1 MTIAQDWKTQELY
14 QPPAP
19 ATSDLNHFAI
29 AAMEEPPPVALT
41 PVTLVMPVEAIQ
53 IHPNGHGELVDL
65 DGLTASIREHGVL
78 QPLVVS
84 ADGRLLA
91 GRRRLEAAR
100 RAGLETVPVRLCEIA
115 DERAAIEIG
124 LIENIERTDLDPL
137 TRARCFRA
145 LLEQGASIE
154 EVAALVG
161 QESGHVYQHL
171 ALLDLHRDVQQA
183 VETRS
188 LSFADAR
195 NFAKLTSDDQA
206 TVLAGLHNESRSRTD
221 SKPLSSRQIKMR
233 VDAQRVIRLAQSA
246 AVSADGEPAACPKG
260 NFAALFESEDEPK
273 GNSKPPDTNPFDELN
288 GIIAEMVTAA
298 QGEDQV
304 RGWARRLS
312 HILKALQEA
321 CAKGPKIVQD
331 RLL

>member
-1 MTIAQDWKTQELY
+1 MTLTQDWKTTELL
-14 QPPAP
+14 QPPTP
-19 ATSDLNHFAI
+19 AISDVNRLAL
-29 AAMEEPPPVALT
+29 AAMEEPPPVAL
-41 PVTLVMPVEAIQ
+41 MPVAAIQ

-100 RAGLETVPVRLCEIA
+100 RAGLEMVPVRLCEIE

-137 TRARCFRA
+137 TRARCYRA
-145 LLEQGASIE
+145 LLEQGAGVE
-154 EVAALVG
+154 EVAALVN
-161 QESGHVYQHL
+161 QETSHVYQHL
-171 ALLDLHRDVQQA
+171 ALLDLHQDVQQA

-188 LSFADAR
+188 LSFLDAR
-195 NFAKLTSDDQA
+195 NFGKLSADDQA
-206 TVLAGLHNESRSRTD
+206 TVLTGLQQEARGKPD
-221 SKPLSSRQIKMR
+221 GKPLSSRQIKLR
-233 VDAQRVIRLAQSA
+233 VDAQRVMRLAQCA
-246 AVSADGEPAACPKG
+246 AVSRDGERTAAPKG
-260 NFAALFESEDEPK
+260 DYAGLFESEEEPK
-273 GNSKPPDTNPFDELN
+273 RNPKELN
-288 GIIAEMVTAA
+288 RDPFTELNALVAEMVSAA
-298 QGEDQV
+298 QGEDPV

-312 HILKALQEA
+312 HILEALKEA
-321 CAKGPKIVQD
+321 CVNKPKIVQD

>member
-1 MTIAQDWKTQELY
+1 MALAQDWKTQELFKSHT
-14 QPPAP
+14 P
-19 ATSDLNHFAI
+19 ATGEVNRLAI
-29 AAMEEPPPVALT
+29 AAIEEPPPVALMT
-41 PVTLVMPVEAIQ
+41 IQAIQ

-100 RAGLETVPVRLCEIA
+100 RAGLEMVPVRLYQIA
-115 DERAAIEIG
+115 DERAAIEVS
-124 LIENIERTDLDPL
+124 LIENVERIDLDPL
-137 TRARCFRA
+137 TRARCYRA
-145 LLEQGASIE
+145 LMKQGASVE
-154 EVAALVG
+154 DVAQLVG
-161 QESGHVYQHL
+161 QESSHVYQHL
-171 ALLDLHRDVQQA
+171 ALLDLHPDVQQA

-195 NFAKLTSDDQA
+195 AFGKLSVEDQA
-206 TVLAGLHNESRSRTD
+206 TVLASLRSESRSRPD
-221 SKPLSSRQIKMR
+221 GKPLSSRQIKLQ
-233 VDAQRVIRLAQSA
+233 VDAQRVMRLAQYASVTPNSEGA
-246 AVSADGEPAACPKG
+246 IMPKG
-260 NFAALFESEDEPK
+260 DYAALFEGDDEPRRDPEEA
-273 GNSKPPDTNPFDELN
+273 NSDPFAELN
-288 GIIAEMVTAA
+288 ALIAEMIAAA

-312 HILKALQEA
+312 RIIKSLQDA
-321 CAKGPKIVQD
+321 CAKKPTIVQD

>member
-1 MTIAQDWKTQELY
+1 MTLTQDWKTTELL
-14 QPPAP
+14 QPPTS
-19 ATSDLNHFAI
+19 ATSDVNRLAL
-29 AAMEEPPPVALT
+29 AAMEERPPVALL
-41 PVTLVMPVEAIQ
+41 PVAAIQ

-100 RAGLETVPVRLCEIA
+100 RAGLEMVPVRLCEIE
-115 DERAAIEIG
+115 DERAAIEIS

-137 TRARCFRA
+137 TRARCYRA
-145 LLEQGASIE
+145 LLEQGAGVE

-161 QESGHVYQHL
+161 QETSHVYQHL
-171 ALLDLHRDVQQA
+171 ALLYLHPDVQHS

-195 NFAKLTSDDQA
+195 NFGKLSGDDQA
-206 TVLAGLHNESRSRTD
+206 TVLTSLQEEARSKAD
-221 SKPLSSRQIKMR
+221 GKPLSSRQIKMR
-233 VDAQRVIRLAQSA
+233 VDAQRVMRLAQCA
-246 AVSADGEPAACPKG
+246 AVAPSGEGATTPKG
-260 NFAALFESEDEPK
+260 DYAALFEGDDEPK
-273 GNSKPPDTNPFDELN
+273 RDPEDANADPFAELN
-288 GIIAEMVTAA
+288 ALIVEMVSVA

-312 HILKALQEA
+312 HILEALQEA
-321 CAKGPKIVQD
+321 CANRPTIIQD